1 MIEISCSYSG
11 DREQS
16 LIAYLYDDIDAAERA
31 RFSAHLIGCERCRR
45 DLAAFGGVR
54 QQLAAWSPPEPASIR
69 QAPSAVTR
77 APSTAS
83 NAPSER
89 DAPSSMRH
97 DSLSTSHGPW
107 WRTIPAWAQVAA
119 ALLFLGV
126 SAAIANLDIRYDAHG
141 VSMRTGWSR
150 RAAGASPATVTQDPA
165 VSRADLAALAQQL
178 RTEMRG
184 IQPPPQPARAAA
196 ADADVIRRV
205 RALID
210 ESEKR
215 QQRELAL
222 RVAQVLRDVNVQRQ
236 VDLSNIDRN
245 LGVIQN
251 KTGVE
256 ILRQREMVNY
266 LMRVSQRQ

>member
-54 QQLAAWSPPEPASIR
+54 QQLAAWSPPEPVSIP
-69 QAPSAVTR
+69 QAPSAAVPEPP
-77 APSTAS
+77 AMGHDPSAMIH
-83 NAPSER
+83 A
-89 DAPSSMRH
+89 ASSMKQ
-97 DSLSTSHGPW
+97 GPW
-107 WRTIPAWAQVAA
+107 WRPIPAWAQVAA

-141 VSMRTGWSR
+141 VSVRTGWSR
-150 RAAGASPATVTQDPA
+150 SPGGASTAAVTQDPA

-184 IQPPPQPARAAA
+184 IQPPPQPARAVAT
-196 ADADVIRRV
+196 DADVIRRV

-256 ILRQREMVNY
+256 ILRQREIVNY